1 MKDKLFKIFKIF
13 NNFILLT
20 VYGYMF
26 SLTIGAIKI
35 TYNLYNIHYYSL
47 NKCIENYIVLGLGS
61 LIIFIIFITI
71 LVISYITLKT
81 KKN

>member
-13 NNFILLT
+13 YNFILLI

-47 NKCIENYIVLGLGS
+47 NKCI
-61 LIIFIIFITI
+61 
-71 LVISYITLKT
+71 
-81 KKN
+81 